1 MWTCCDQRSVSKLHE
16 SNLNWSSRWND
27 GGSNTSQAVGPMRPY
42 KVFNGILWEW
52 LGVGREQVQIQCIDF
67 FLPNVWLLSKQH
79 DKRTNFRHHRI
90 NGEAVVFCLILGF
103 YTMSFYTMPVFHL
116 PPYYQQAIHYSIFTN
131 TRYPFHSTSPCKR
144 MLPSLILPAAIML

>member
-1 MWTCCDQRSVSKLHE
+1 MLCLFSYLNLFLKPLMKRFKGIWQPLLLGVWWLMWTCCDQRSVSKLHE

-42 KVFNGILWEW
+42 KVFKEILWEW

-67 FLPNVWLLSKQH
+67 FLPNVWLLNKQH

-116 PPYYQQAIHYSIFTN
+116 PPYY
-131 TRYPFHSTSPCKR
+131 
-144 MLPSLILPAAIML
+144 